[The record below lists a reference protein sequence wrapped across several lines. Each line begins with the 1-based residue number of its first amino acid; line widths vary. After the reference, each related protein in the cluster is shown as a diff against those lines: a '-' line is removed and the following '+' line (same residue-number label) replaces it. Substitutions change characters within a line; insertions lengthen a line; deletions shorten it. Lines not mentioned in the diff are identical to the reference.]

1 MISLDTIRSLRPSR
15 RGWIALAATAVIIT
29 GTSTAVAFT
38 QLKTSTAEYT
48 PVDIKVE
55 DHEQRLTKNESD
67 IAETKDR
74 VDGVEQQTE
83 SNTNAIHEVQ
93 KQVVVVEG
101 KADAAVNQSRQA
113 QPAIPAPAPA
123 PQPEPVKTVNLRLIV
138 AVQAVQQPQVWQC
151 NYTLEI
157 GRVISPL
164 QGDACSPVGSEI
176 SDDLATVYGV
186 R

>member
-15 RGWIALAATAVIIT
+15 RGWITLAVAGVIIT

-38 QLKTSTAEYT
+38 QLNTSTAEDT
-48 PVDIKVE
+48 PVEIKVE
-55 DHEQRLTKNESD
+55 DHEQRLTKNECD

-83 SNTNAIHEVQ
+83 ANTNTVHEVQ

-101 KADAAVNQSRQA
+101 KADAAVNHSRQA
-113 QPAIPAPAPA
+113 QPATPAPTPT
-123 PQPEPVKTVNLRLIV
+123 PQPEPVRTVNPRLIV
-138 AVQAVQQPQVWQC
+138 AVQAVQQSHVWQC
-151 NYTLEI
+151 SYTLES

-164 QGDACSPVGSEI
+164 QGDACNAVGSEI
-176 SDDLATVYGV
+176 SDDLAAVYRV